1 MSPELPTEVL
11 RPMKPFRICTGR
23 IDGRGGDAAS
33 QSAGPARSTWSAK
46 AALKTAMMAY
56 HQARVHGA
64 ELAEAAEDLFA
75 EAKAEGAAEIFAAAM
90 AAAQAQAKAA
100 APNKAE
106 EPSKA
111 EAKPADAQPP
121 SIRSRY
127 RGHPPS
133 KATDH
138 ERGSPTGGNCPF
150 YAWSCAF
157 ADF

>member
-1 MSPELPTEVL
+1 
-11 RPMKPFRICTGR
+11 MKPLGFALGVLTG
-23 IDGRGGDAAS
+23 AAATLLLNR
-33 QSAGPARSTWSAK
+33 QGQRARPVAK

-106 EPSKA
+106 EPPKA

-121 SIRSRY
+121 SSPEQPRS
-127 RGHPPS
+127 
-133 KATDH
+133 
-138 ERGSPTGGNCPF
+138 SPEQ
-150 YAWSCAF
+150 S
-157 ADF
+157 D